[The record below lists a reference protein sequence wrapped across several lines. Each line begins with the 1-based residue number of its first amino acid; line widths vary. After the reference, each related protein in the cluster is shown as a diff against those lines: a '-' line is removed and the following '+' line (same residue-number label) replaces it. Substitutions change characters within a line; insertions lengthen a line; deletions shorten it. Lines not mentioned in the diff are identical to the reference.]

1 MLVDMRNLVS
11 ITEVN
16 RNFSKVAHTV
26 DEQGAV
32 VVLKNNTPKYVII
45 AYDQVAADE
54 QVPDEEL
61 ADEDLLEV
69 SRRSFKRH
77 EAAYRELA
85 KSQS

>member
-54 QVPDEEL
+54 QISDGEL
-61 ADEDLLEV
+61 LAV

-85 KSQS
+85 K